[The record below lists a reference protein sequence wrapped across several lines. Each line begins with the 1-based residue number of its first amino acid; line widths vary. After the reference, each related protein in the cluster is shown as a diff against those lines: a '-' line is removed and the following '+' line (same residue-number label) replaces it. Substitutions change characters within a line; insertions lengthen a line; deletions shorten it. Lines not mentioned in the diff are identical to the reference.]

1 MHGSIMELKQLKLT
15 KRRSEFLQ
23 KMNVKG
29 IDDVLRIYP
38 FRYET
43 IEALPFSSWKEKD
56 SVSFEGLICSKAVV
70 IRLGKNRSMTRF
82 QVISWNEEL
91 TITLFNR
98 PWTTQ
103 FGYGKKITCFGIYQ
117 GNHKVTVS
125 SYNFK
130 PLSTQT
136 GIRPVYSLVEGMKQ
150 SDMQAIME
158 SALAFVDQIPSLV
171 PRRLVEKYRL
181 LDHASVLKQIHQPRH
196 KKDLEE
202 AIRTL
207 KYEEFLCF
215 QCVMQALHKEE
226 VQIQKKVKVFDRK
239 QVEGFIQSFP
249 YVCTPDQR
257 LAIEDVLTDLGSEK
271 IMFRMVQGDV
281 GCGKTMVASVAL
293 YAAFLSGQQ
302 SCFLAPTEILARQHY
317 ENLKKQGLPVVLYV
331 ASIGTK
337 EKKEI
342 QEGLK
347 TGEILLVVGTHALFQ
362 EAVEFYDLGFVIVD
376 EQQRFGVR
384 QRRSLLEK
392 GKAVDLLMM
401 SATPIPRTAAHFL
414 FGDLDV
420 SNIKTMPPGRK
431 PVITRYVSGNSMAP
445 ILKEVLDH
453 VKEGAQGYVVCP
465 AIEGNEETS
474 LRSVL
479 SIYEGMKK
487 TLRSLSIGLLHGKM
501 SAQEKEETMERFAN
515 KDIDILVS
523 TTVIEVGVDVS
534 NATWMVIYDAH
545 RFGLSTLHQLR
556 GRVARGPRQGYCY
569 LLSPSR
575 DESAIERLKVLERY
589 TDGFSIT
596 EYDLKMRGPG
606 DVLGFRQSGVPG
618 FLFAD
623 LQKDQGMME
632 CCVQDAKEILD
643 QQKDTAMLEYVSRA
657 LENASY
663 FD

>member
-1 MHGSIMELKQLKLT
+1 MELKNLKLT
-15 KRRSEFLQ
+15 KRRNDFLQ
-23 KMNVKG
+23 KMNVKT
-29 IDDVLRIYP
+29 IEDILRLYP
-38 FRYET
+38 LRYESRQ
-43 IEALPFSSWKEKD
+43 AVPFSMWKVKD
-56 SVSFEGLICSKAVV
+56 NVCFEGLICSKAVV
-70 IRLGKNRSMTRF
+70 VRFGKNRSMTKF
-82 QVISWNEEL
+82 KVISWNEEL

-103 FGYGKKITCFGIYQ
+103 FVYGKKITCFGTYQ
-117 GNHKVTVS
+117 GQYNVTVAQ
-125 SYNFK
+125 YNFK
-130 PLSTQT
+130 SIETQL
-136 GIRPVYSLVEGMKQ
+136 GIIPVYSLTEGMKQ
-150 SDMQAIME
+150 ADMQAIIDA
-158 SALAFVDQIPSLV
+158 ALPYADTIHSVV
-171 PRRLVEKYRL
+171 PDRLVKKYRL
-181 LDHASVLKQIHQPRH
+181 LDISKVFYQIHKPQNS
-196 KKDLEE
+196 KSLQA

-207 KYEEFLCF
+207 KYEEFLRF

-226 VQIQKKVKVFDRK
+226 VQIDKKPKQFSREKV
-239 QVEGFIQSFP
+239 EAFIQSFP

-257 LAIEDVLTDLGSEK
+257 KAIDDVLEDLSHPK
-271 IMFRMVQGDV
+271 IMFRIIQGDV
-281 GCGKTMVASVAL
+281 GCGKTMVASTAL
-293 YAAFLSGQQ
+293 YAAYLSGCQ

-317 ENLKKQGLPVVLYV
+317 ENLKKQGLPVHLYV
-331 ASIGTK
+331 AGLSTK

-342 QEGLK
+342 LESLANGSM
-347 TGEILLVVGTHALFQ
+347 LLVVGTHALFQ
-362 EAVEFYDLGFVIVD
+362 EAVSFKNLGFVIVD

-431 PVITRYVSGNSMAP
+431 PVQTKYVPGSSMKP
-445 ILKEVLDH
+445 ILKEILQE
-453 VKEGAQGYVVCP
+453 VKEGWQGYVVCP
-465 AIEGNEETS
+465 SIEENEETS
-474 LRSVL
+474 LQSVQ

-487 TLRSLSIGLLHGKM
+487 TLKNVSIALLHGKM
-501 SAQEKEETMERFAN
+501 SAAQKEETMQQFADH
-515 KDIDILVS
+515 KVDILVS
-523 TTVIEVGVDVS
+523 TTVIEVGIDVA

-556 GRVARGPRQGYCY
+556 GRVARGPRQGQCY
-569 LLSPSR
+569 LLSPSK
-575 DESAIERLKVLERY
+575 DKAAIERLKMLEKY

-596 EYDLKMRGPG
+596 EYDLKTRGPG

-623 LQKDQGMME
+623 LQTDQAMME
-632 CCVQDAKEILD
+632 CCVQDAKDILD
-643 QQKDTAMLEYVSRA
+643 SQKDKAMMEYIAQA

>member
-1 MHGSIMELKQLKLT
+1 MELKNLKLT
-15 KRRSEFLQ
+15 KRRNDFLQ
-23 KMNVKG
+23 KMNVKT
-29 IDDVLRIYP
+29 IEDILRLYP
-38 FRYET
+38 LRYESRQ
-43 IEALPFSSWKEKD
+43 AVPFSMWKVKD
-56 SVSFEGLICSKAVV
+56 NVCFEGLICSKAVV
-70 IRLGKNRSMTRF
+70 VRFGKNRSMTKF
-82 QVISWNEEL
+82 KVISWNEEL

-103 FGYGKKITCFGIYQ
+103 FVYGKKITCFGTYQ
-117 GNHKVTVS
+117 GQYNVTVAQ
-125 SYNFK
+125 YNFK
-130 PLSTQT
+130 SIETQL
-136 GIRPVYSLVEGMKQ
+136 GIIPVYSLTEGMKQ
-150 SDMQAIME
+150 ADMQAIIDA
-158 SALAFVDQIPSLV
+158 ALPYADTIHSVV
-171 PRRLVEKYRL
+171 PDRLVKKYRL
-181 LDHASVLKQIHQPRH
+181 LDISKVFYQIHKPQNS
-196 KKDLEE
+196 KSLQA

-207 KYEEFLCF
+207 KYEEFLRF

-226 VQIQKKVKVFDRK
+226 VQIDKKPKRFSREKV
-239 QVEGFIQSFP
+239 EAFIQSFP

-257 LAIEDVLTDLGSEK
+257 KAIDDVLEDLSHPK
-271 IMFRMVQGDV
+271 IMFRIIQGDV
-281 GCGKTMVASVAL
+281 GCGKTMVASTAL
-293 YAAFLSGQQ
+293 YAAYLSGCQ

-317 ENLKKQGLPVVLYV
+317 ENLKKQGLPVHLYV
-331 ASIGTK
+331 AGLSTK

-342 QEGLK
+342 LESLANGSM
-347 TGEILLVVGTHALFQ
+347 LLVVGTHALFQ
-362 EAVEFYDLGFVIVD
+362 EAVSFKDLGFVIVD

-431 PVITRYVSGNSMAP
+431 PVQTKYIPGSSMKP
-445 ILKEVLDH
+445 ILKEILQE
-453 VKEGAQGYVVCP
+453 VKEGWQGYVVCP
-465 AIEGNEETS
+465 SIEENEETS
-474 LRSVL
+474 LRSVQ

-487 TLRSLSIGLLHGKM
+487 TLKNVSIALLHGKM
-501 SAQEKEETMERFAN
+501 SAAQKEETMQQFADH
-515 KDIDILVS
+515 KVDILVS
-523 TTVIEVGVDVS
+523 TTVIEVGIDVA

-556 GRVARGPRQGYCY
+556 GRVARGPRQGQCY
-569 LLSPSR
+569 LLSPSK
-575 DESAIERLKVLERY
+575 DEAAIERLKMLEKY

-596 EYDLKMRGPG
+596 EYDLKTRGPG

-623 LQKDQGMME
+623 LQTDQAMME
-632 CCVQDAKEILD
+632 CCVQDAKDILD
-643 QQKDTAMLEYVSRA
+643 SQKDKAMMEYIAQA

>member
-1 MHGSIMELKQLKLT
+1 MELKNLKLT
-15 KRRSEFLQ
+15 KRRNDFLQ
-23 KMNVKG
+23 KMNVKT
-29 IDDVLRIYP
+29 IEDILRLYP
-38 FRYET
+38 LRYESRQ
-43 IEALPFSSWKEKD
+43 AVPFSMWKVKD
-56 SVSFEGLICSKAVV
+56 NVCFEGLICSKAVV
-70 IRLGKNRSMTRF
+70 VRFGKNRSMTKF
-82 QVISWNEEL
+82 KVISWNEEL

-103 FGYGKKITCFGIYQ
+103 FVYGKKITCFGTYQ
-117 GNHKVTVS
+117 GQYNVTVAQ
-125 SYNFK
+125 YNFK
-130 PLSTQT
+130 SIETQL
-136 GIRPVYSLVEGMKQ
+136 GIIPVYSLTEGMKQ
-150 SDMQAIME
+150 ADMQAIIDA
-158 SALAFVDQIPSLV
+158 ALPYADTIHSVV
-171 PRRLVEKYRL
+171 PDRLVKKYRL
-181 LDHASVLKQIHQPRH
+181 LDISKVFYQIHKPQNS
-196 KKDLEE
+196 KSLQA

-207 KYEEFLCF
+207 KYEEFLRF

-226 VQIQKKVKVFDRK
+226 VQIDKKPKQFSREKV
-239 QVEGFIQSFP
+239 EAFIQSFP

-257 LAIEDVLTDLGSEK
+257 KAIDDVLEDLSHSK
-271 IMFRMVQGDV
+271 IMFRIIQGDV
-281 GCGKTMVASVAL
+281 GCGKTMVASTAL
-293 YAAFLSGQQ
+293 YAAYLSGCQ

-317 ENLKKQGLPVVLYV
+317 ENLKKQGLPVHLYV
-331 ASIGTK
+331 AGLSTK

-342 QEGLK
+342 LESLANGSM
-347 TGEILLVVGTHALFQ
+347 LLVVGTHALFQ
-362 EAVEFYDLGFVIVD
+362 EAVSFKDLGFVIVD

-431 PVITRYVSGNSMAP
+431 PVQTKYVLGSSMKP
-445 ILKEVLDH
+445 ILKEILQE
-453 VKEGAQGYVVCP
+453 VKEGWQGYVVCP
-465 AIEGNEETS
+465 SIEENEETS
-474 LRSVL
+474 LRSVQ

-487 TLRSLSIGLLHGKM
+487 TLKNVSIALLHGKM
-501 SAQEKEETMERFAN
+501 SAAQKEETMQQFADH
-515 KDIDILVS
+515 KVDILVS
-523 TTVIEVGVDVS
+523 TTVIEVGIDVA

-556 GRVARGPRQGYCY
+556 GRVARGPRQGQCY
-569 LLSPSR
+569 LLSPSK
-575 DESAIERLKVLERY
+575 DEAAIERLKMLEKY

-596 EYDLKMRGPG
+596 EYDLKTRGPG

-623 LQKDQGMME
+623 LQTDQAMME
-632 CCVQDAKEILD
+632 CCVQDAKDILD
-643 QQKDTAMLEYVSRA
+643 SQKDKAMMEYIAQA